1 MTLKKEMASFLID
14 LLLIEKML
22 VSLKMKDFLEF
33 EDFFKDNKI
42 EIYEKHAR
50 DNAASEDYIRSFQ
63 KLSDKID

>member
-1 MTLKKEMASFLID
+1 
-14 LLLIEKML
+14 ML
-22 VSLKMKDFLEF
+22 ASLKMKDFLEF

-50 DNAASEDYIRSFQ
+50 DNAVSDDYIRSFQ